1 VGGLVDVLNQVSES
15 EIRQWFSPFGD
26 IDSIELPKDS
36 ITGRNKGH
44 AIIEYS
50 KHRDAKNAAKEMDG
64 FDVLGRKLSC
74 KVINDQ
80 MMSGGK
86 PAMSMM

>member
-1 VGGLVDVLNQVSES
+1 
-15 EIRQWFSPFGD
+15 
-26 IDSIELPKDS
+26 
-36 ITGRNKGH
+36 
-44 AIIEYS
+44 
-50 KHRDAKNAAKEMDG
+50 MDG

-86 PAMSMM
+86 PAMSMMQ